1 MSILAL
7 NLAWKLRLKQ
17 LSSGDKLVLLTLADY
32 ANDDGDCWPSIK
44 SLAEKCSM
52 HQRNVIKHLNK
63 LVTIGLVV
71 KRYRHDKKGYRRSS
85 FYNLNLDQN
94 LGGETPP
101 RTPSLSGETPP
112 RTPSLSGETPWVLI
126 EPSYKNNICKVSNE
140 TSPVAFKSDEEACT
154 QESKSKTK
162 SSASETDPNVLA
174 IFKYWQQVMNHPR
187 AILDKPRESKIKQAL
202 KDYSLD
208 QLKQAIDGCGKT
220 PHNMGQNEHKQ
231 LYNDISLI
239 LRDAEHI
246 ERFIG
251 NSHNSGQNPIGGRAI
266 W

>member
-1 MSILAL
+1 MSVTVS

-17 LSSGDKLVLLTLADY
+17 LNSGCKLVLLALADY
-32 ANDDGDCWPSIK
+32 ADESGKCWPSIK
-44 SLAEKCSM
+44 SLAKKCSM

-94 LGGETPP
+94 LGGDLPP
-101 RTPSLSGETPP
+101 RTTSLSGETP
-112 RTPSLSGETPWVLI
+112 RVLI

-140 TSPVAFKSDEEACT
+140 TSPVAFKSDEESCT
-154 QESKSKTK
+154 QESEPELK
-162 SSASETDPNVLA
+162 SSASETDPNVPA

-187 AILDKPRESKIKQAL
+187 AILDKPRESKIEQAL
-202 KDYSLD
+202 KNYSVD
-208 QLKQAIDGCGKT
+208 DLKQAIDGCSKT
-220 PHNMGQNEHKQ
+220 PHNMGQNERKH
-231 LYNDISLI
+231 LYNGISLI

-251 NSHNSGQNPIGGRAI
+251 NNRNASQDDVTRGAMWGSTPT
-266 W
+266 